1 MGNCGHSIHLLRGLL
16 DKLEM
21 DHIDVTMLL
30 LATSFIEVVE
40 NLITIIK

>member
-1 MGNCGHSIHLLRGLL
+1 MGNCGHSIHSLRGLL

-30 LATSFIEVVE
+30 LATSFTEVVE